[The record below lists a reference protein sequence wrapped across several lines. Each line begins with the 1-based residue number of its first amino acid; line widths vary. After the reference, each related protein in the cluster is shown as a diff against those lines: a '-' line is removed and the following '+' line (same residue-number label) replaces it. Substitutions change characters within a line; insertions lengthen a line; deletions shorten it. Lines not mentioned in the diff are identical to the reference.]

1 MPIYF
6 GYKPAK
12 DQKVSPSLTSIGV
25 NLIQAA
31 PSRVHTFFTQTVRT
45 LQFQVFLSFI
55 SEITFRSLG
64 TGAKSVVSCLKGFIP
79 RNIDVLP
86 FELPTL
92 ALAFTEIS
100 EEAQAELFAA
110 GYFSSVIQG
119 ITLYIKNEPSLSD
132 IRRAIT
138 IPGLIKTARVP
149 QGMLNIDG
157 FASVIALIRLA
168 SVLSHT
174 MRRAQFMTKE
184 ELNEASG
191 TVTSVVKRKAEGST
205 AAEYEWND
213 KAYTSKRFKLSD
225 YIENGSH
232 ALANAYTFP
241 IEAKV
246 SEYKAPRFISVG
258 SEKMDID
265 DKKAKVGITFPFV
278 QLLSLGDSGVVDIIE
293 RHFSGLLGA
302 TAIDQANTISTLR
315 SSWGIIKDTRTG
327 HYLAHY
333 FKCCEIAISAGCS
346 IRAIFSGDFYDGCS
360 MVGMGWTGFVNGD
373 MFEALSAS
381 DFNEELR
388 SIATHQQVLDSIRK
402 IMGAT
407 AIGKPIEGMMDLH
420 QIVLKAKLGSDDLEK
435 VRSLAASLRFP
446 QKSLPASVD
455 NLVRMVRYISGG
467 EPLPIRYPIGSDALG
482 SKDRVTVSL
491 SGFGRTCPSFLVPGG
506 TMLDLT
512 KDMPGLKTE
521 SVRNKKG
528 KEYVKVL
535 NPMEQVISVRMVNLV
550 SAISDMKTVI
560 EKKMI
565 RVGLASKG
573 DKGGAFVKV
582 FRKDDRG
589 ALWNALSGIVNAGTG
604 NKAGLAGVDD
614 GLSAA
619 AGAGKGK
626 EVQKPADLTD
636 LI

>member
-1 MPIYF
+1 
-6 GYKPAK
+6 
-12 DQKVSPSLTSIGV
+12 
-25 NLIQAA
+25 
-31 PSRVHTFFTQTVRT
+31 VHTFFTQTVRT
-45 LQFQVFLSFI
+45 FQYQVYLTFLA
-55 SEITFRSLG
+55 EIAFRSLG
-64 TGAKSVVSCLKGFIP
+64 TGAKSVVSCMKGYIP

-92 ALAFTEIS
+92 ALAFTEVS
-100 EEAQAELFAA
+100 EETQSELFAA

-119 ITLYIKNEPSLSD
+119 ITLYVKNEPTLSD
-132 IRRAIT
+132 VRRAIA

-157 FASVIALIRLA
+157 FASVITLIRLA
-168 SVLSHT
+168 SVLTHT
-174 MRRAQFMTKE
+174 MRKAQFMSKE
-184 ELNEASG
+184 ELEESKG
-191 TVTSVVKRKAEGST
+191 TETSTLKRKVDDKGVTTEES
-205 AAEYEWND
+205 EWND
-213 KAYTSKRFKLSD
+213 KAFQSKRFKLSD
-225 YIENGSH
+225 FVSNVVHS
-232 ALANAYTFP
+232 AQNAYTFP
-241 IEAKV
+241 VVAK
-246 SEYKAPRFISVG
+246 STEYKKPRFIAVSAN
-258 SEKMDID
+258 KMDID
-265 DKKAKVGITFPFV
+265 DKPKVGISFPFI
-278 QLLSLGDSGVVDIIE
+278 QLLSLGDSGTIDLIE
-293 RHFSGLLGA
+293 RHFPALLGA
-302 TAIDQANTISTLR
+302 TAIDQANTLTSLR

-327 HYLAHY
+327 HYLAHF

-346 IRAIFSGDFYDGCS
+346 LRPIFSGEYYDGCS
-360 MVGMGWTGFVNGD
+360 MVGMGWTGFVNGQ
-373 MFEALSAS
+373 MFEALDAA
-381 DFNEELR
+381 DFKEELQ
-388 SIATHQQVLDSIRK
+388 SIATHQQVLEAIRSIL
-402 IMGAT
+402 GGT
-407 AIGKPIEGMMDLH
+407 ANGKAIDGMMDLH
-420 QIVLKAKLGSDDLEK
+420 TLVQKAKLESTDLER

-446 QKSLPASVD
+446 QKVLPASVD
-455 NLVRMVRYISGG
+455 NLVRMVRYISGN
-467 EPLPIRYPIGSDALG
+467 EALPIKYPVGSDALG
-482 SKDRVTVSL
+482 SKDRVTVAL

-589 ALWNALSGIVNAGTG
+589 AIWSALAGIVNAGTG

-626 EVQKPADLTD
+626 EVVGPRDLTD